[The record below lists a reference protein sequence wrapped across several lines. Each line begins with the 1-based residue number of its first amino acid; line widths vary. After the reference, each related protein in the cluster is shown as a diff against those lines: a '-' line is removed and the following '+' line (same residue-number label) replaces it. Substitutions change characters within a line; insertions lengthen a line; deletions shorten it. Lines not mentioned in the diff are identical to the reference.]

1 MTFTTSKYAVTRF
14 EEKKNNNKINPRNPS
29 VVSDEIEPWREEE
42 GVIFFKRAF
51 GISSAFVERKEIR
64 KNRIISY
71 FDASRGSID

>member
-29 VVSDEIEPWREEE
+29 DEIEPWGEEE

-51 GISSAFVERKEIR
+51 GISSAFVEREEIR